1 MDSLSHSS
9 SPTHAAATLNAQ
21 LDRKITIVNFD
32 LHRLQDDLNDSL
44 PTPSFSA
51 CMLKFLPDIT
61 RLTSLPSGPRYAF
74 DLLLKLGGNLNSHG
88 GLENGDEEDLAER
101 RAFYG
106 RLDDAMV
113 DVVRGRFK
121 EEGDS
126 WGVGREIKRIEKTG
140 AYLRNWGVEP
150 YFPRTLDV
158 MRGEA
163 GGASQAGPGASAE
176 ASSYS

>member
-1 MDSLSHSS
+1 MDTSSHST

-51 CMLKFLPDIT
+51 CMLKFLPDIS
-61 RLTSLPSGPRYAF
+61 RLSSLPSGPRHAF

-88 GLENGDEEDLAER
+88 GLESGDEEDLNER
-101 RAFYG
+101 RAFYA
-106 RLDDAMV
+106 RLDEAMV
-113 DVVRGRFK
+113 DVVRGRFN
-121 EEGDS
+121 EEGEG
-126 WGVGREIKRIEKTG
+126 WGVQREIKRIEKTG

-150 YFPRTLDV
+150 YFPRTLEE
-158 MRGEA
+158 MRAGTGQ
-163 GGASQAGPGASAE
+163 GGATGGAQSPPT
-176 ASSYS
+176 YG